1 MILAG
6 SRVGFIDP
14 AILWPMR
21 SAFRDP
27 CASSRHPSQCGGR
40 CERAGRGCRR
50 PAWDRRSVR
59 ASARPAVAKSGSW
72 SEPGSDPRRSP
83 TSRGA
88 RLTHRSWQTKTQTI
102 RSSVPPQP
110 ATIRQCRQL
119 CSNPRASLQP
129 AAKELKQVKLAA
141 GHLRAV
147 RGSDIGRSVQTR
159 RADPRA
165 LSAQCSF
172 AQDEQPAEITRRV
185 RETLDD

>member
-1 MILAG
+1 
-6 SRVGFIDP
+6 
-14 AILWPMR
+14 MR

-27 CASSRHPSQCGGR
+27 CASGRHPSQCGGR

-59 ASARPAVAKSGSW
+59 ASGRPAVAKSGSW
-72 SEPGSDPRRSP
+72 SDPRRSP

-88 RLTHRSWQTKTQTI
+88 RLTHRSWQTKTQNDPSQCAAAT
-102 RSSVPPQP
+102 SYNQAMPPTVFETKGVP
-110 ATIRQCRQL
+110 ATRRQGIEAGGSWR
-119 CSNPRASLQP
+119 P
-129 AAKELKQVKLAA
+129 A
-141 GHLRAV
+141 HLRAV
-147 RGSDIGRSVQTR
+147 RGSDNGRSVQTR

-165 LSAQCSF
+165 LSARCSF

>member
-1 MILAG
+1 MILPG

-88 RLTHRSWQTKTQTI
+88 RLTHRSWQTKTQNDPSKCAAATGYNQAMPPTVFETKGVPAT
-102 RSSVPPQP
+102 RRQGMKQVEAGGRHTSVPYE
-110 ATIRQCRQL
+110 ARIT
-119 CSNPRASLQP
+119 
-129 AAKELKQVKLAA
+129 
-141 GHLRAV
+141 
-147 RGSDIGRSVQTR
+147 
-159 RADPRA
+159 ADPFKRG
-165 LSAQCSF
+165 
-172 AQDEQPAEITRRV
+172 V
-185 RETLDD
+185 RTPGL